1 MCKDH
6 YDESYAEPSGLD
18 EEYYQREVEAEFVR
32 FCARFCAMMHEM
44 DNSTIPDTLET

>member
-18 EEYYQREVEAEFVR
+18 EEYYHQLGVEAEFE
-32 FCARFCAMMHEM
+32 RFCAMMYAI